1 MRLWWSQVLD
11 QITLN
16 KEAMV
21 SNDLEFAYDFKRK
34 TKKFDDINPGNLSQ
48 FVEKFLVFSLRIFG
62 TDKL

>member
-1 MRLWWSQVLD
+1 
-11 QITLN
+11 
-16 KEAMV
+16 MV

-34 TKKFDDINPGNLSQ
+34 TKKFDAFKKKNINPGNLSQ